1 MIRLAPSIL
10 AADFANL
17 GEAVKTVTEAGC
29 EVIHVDVMDGSFV
42 PNISIGP
49 GVIKSIRPY
58 SDSFFDVHLMID
70 EPIRYIDKFVDAGA
84 DGITVHFEACEDL
97 DATLRKIESYGVKVG
112 VSIKPATSP
121 EVLKPYL
128 DRLDLVL
135 IMSVNPGF
143 GGQSFIPSALED
155 IAYIKSLAESMNKDL
170 QIEVDGGIYQH
181 NVEQVLEAGANLI
194 VAGTAVFKD
203 HAIGENVEAF
213 NRIFEKYQ

>member
-17 GEAVKTVTEAGC
+17 GEAIKTVTEAGC
-29 EVIHVDVMDGSFV
+29 EVIHVDVMDGNFV

-49 GVIKSIRPY
+49 GVIKGIRPY

-97 DATLRKIESYGVKVG
+97 DATLSKIKACGVKVG

-121 EVLKPYL
+121 EVLKPYM

-143 GGQSFIPSALED
+143 GGQSFMPSALED
-155 IAYIKSLAESMNKDL
+155 IAYIKSLAESRNQDL

-181 NVEQVLEAGANLI
+181 NVEQVLKAGANLI
-194 VAGTAVFKD
+194 VAGTAVFKGQS
-203 HAIGENVEAF
+203 ISENVEAF
-213 NRIFEKYQ
+213 NRVFEKYQ

>member
-17 GEAVKTVTEAGC
+17 GQAVKTVTQGGC
-29 EVIHVDVMDGSFV
+29 QVIHVDVMDGSFV

-49 GVIKSIRPY
+49 GVIKDIRPY

-84 DGITVHFEACEDL
+84 DGITVHYEACKSL
-97 DATLRKIESYGVKVG
+97 DDTLSKIESRGVKVG
-112 VSIKPATSP
+112 ISIKPDTSP
-121 EVLKPYL
+121 EVLLPYF

-143 GGQSFIPSALED
+143 GGQSFMPGALDD
-155 IAYIKSLAESMNKDL
+155 IAYIKRLSKKHKKDI
-170 QIEVDGGIYQH
+170 QIEVDGGIYH
-181 NVEQVLEAGANLI
+181 DNVEDVLKAGANLI
-194 VAGTAVFKD
+194 VAGTAVFKNKP
-203 HAIGENVEAF
+203 ILENIEAF
-213 NRIFEKYQ
+213 NQIFDKYQ